1 MKIINLFCKE
11 KIVGCAPRTHHLACF
26 FIKKSNKG
34 LTLIEVLVAFVVLGL
49 TATLFYQAF
58 VSAAWS
64 GAGSKWR
71 EEALN
76 QARKQVEYL
85 MSKGFDSTEL
95 VNGSY
100 TTSVTTGDLAAMN
113 GKIVYTIQTAP
124 NTQDK
129 KITVKVTWDEPAEQP

>member
-1 MKIINLFCKE
+1 MLSKE
-11 KIVGCAPRTHHLACF
+11 KIVGCVPRTSHRVCSS
-26 FIKKSNKG
+26 KNKG
-34 LTLIEVLVAFVVLGL
+34 LTLIEVLVAFVVLGI

-58 VSAAWS
+58 ASAAWS

-85 MSKGFDSTEL
+85 MSKDFYAPEL
-95 VNGSY
+95 ANGSI
-100 TTSVTTGDLAAMN
+100 TIPVTTGDLAAMN
-113 GKIVYTIQTAP
+113 GKIIYTIQTAP

-129 KITVKVTWDEPAEQP
+129 KITVKVTWDEPGEQP